1 MKRRLI
7 SVLLIMVMAMSLL
20 SGCGP
25 SSGKEETK
33 TTDQS
38 VSGTKEENK
47 TEEEKKEESKPVTL
61 TIGLPGGY
69 DVTSKEII
77 DGFRAAYPHITLVI
91 DEAPWGDFTKK
102 ITTQIAGGNAPDI
115 WFQENAAV
123 LGYGDMGAAE
133 DLMPYIKRDLKL
145 EEYASNLFSAQE
157 GEKVWGVP
165 HGGQSYCISL

>member
-1 MKRRLI
+1 MKKRFI
-7 SVLLIMVMAMSLL
+7 SVILIMVMAISLL
-20 SGCGP
+20 SGCG
-25 SSGKEETK
+25 SSSKKEETK
-33 TTDQS
+33 TTTDQS
-38 VSGTKEENK
+38 DSGTKEDK
-47 TEEEKKEESKPVTL
+47 TEEEKKEEPKPVTL

-77 DGFRAAYPHITLVI
+77 DGFKTAYPHITLVI

-133 DLMPYIKRDLKL
+133 DLMLILR
-145 EEYASNLFSAQE
+145 
-157 GEKVWGVP
+157 G
-165 HGGQSYCISL
+165 I